1 MFYGYCRCS
10 TDKQT
15 VSHQHYEVQKF
26 AAANGVQIDEWVEET
41 ISSRKPLAKRKLGLL
56 LASMKEGDVLITPEI
71 SRIGR
76 SLLEVMSI
84 LQTCLEKNCQVWTI
98 KENYRLGADIQ
109 SKVLAFAFGLSAEIE
124 RKLISERTKSSLDKL
139 KKDGKKLGRP
149 FGAKNKSLKLSRN
162 LTRIN
167 NLLAKGLPKA
177 QIARILGVDK
187 MTMYRFLKDVE

>member
-177 QIARILGVDK
+177 QIARIIGVDK

>member
-26 AAANGVQIDEWVEET
+26 ATANGVQIDEWIEET

>member
-1 MFYGYCRCS
+1 MIYGYCRCS

-26 AAANGVQIDEWVEET
+26 ATSNGVQIDEWIEET
-41 ISSRKPLAKRKLGLL
+41 ISSRKPLSKRKLGELL
-56 LASMKEGDVLITPEI
+56 NKMKESDVLITPEI

-124 RKLISERTKSSLDKL
+124 RKLISDRTKSSLDKL

-149 FGAKNKSLKLSRN
+149 VGAKNKSLKLAKNR
-162 LTRIN
+162 TRIN

-187 MTMYRFLKDVE
+187 MTMYRFLKG

>member
-26 AAANGVQIDEWVEET
+26 AAANGVQIDEWIEET
-41 ISSRKPLAKRKLGLL
+41 ISSRKPLSKRKLGELL
-56 LASMKEGDVLITPEI
+56 NKMKESDVLITPEI

-124 RKLISERTKSSLDKL
+124 RKLISDRTKSSLDKL

-149 FGAKNKSLKLSRN
+149 VGAKNKSLKLAKNR
-162 LTRIN
+162 TRIN

-187 MTMYRFLKDVE
+187 MTMYRFLKGE

>member
-1 MFYGYCRCS
+1 MIYGYCRCS
-10 TDKQT
+10 TGKQT

-26 AAANGVQIDEWVEET
+26 AKENGVQIDEWVEET
-41 ISSRKPLAKRKLGLL
+41 ITSRKPLAKRRLGELL
-56 LASMKEGDVLITPEI
+56 NNMKEHDILITPEI

-84 LQTCLEKNCQVWTI
+84 LQTCLEKNCQIWTI

-109 SKVLAFAFGLSAEIE
+109 SKVLAFAFGLAAEIE
-124 RKLISERTKSSLDKL
+124 RNLISQRTKASLESL

-149 FGAKNKSLKLSRN
+149 FGSKNKALKLSKNR
-162 LTRIN
+162 TKIN
-167 NLLAKGLPKA
+167 NLLAKGLPKS

-187 MTMYRFLKDVE
+187 MTMYRFIREN

>member
-15 VSHQHYEVQKF
+15 ISHQHYEVQKF
-26 AAANGVQIDEWVEET
+26 AAANGVKIDEWIEET
-41 ISSRKPLAKRKLGLL
+41 ISSRKPLSKRKLGELL
-56 LASMKEGDVLITPEI
+56 NKMKESDVLITPEI

-124 RKLISERTKSSLDKL
+124 RKLISDRTKSSLDKL

-149 FGAKNKSLKLSRN
+149 VGAKNKSLKLAKNR
-162 LTRIN
+162 TRIN

-187 MTMYRFLKDVE
+187 MTMYRFLKG

>member
-1 MFYGYCRCS
+1 MIYGYCRCS

-41 ISSRKPLAKRKLGLL
+41 ISSRKPLAKRRLGLL

>member
-1 MFYGYCRCS
+1 MIYGYCRCS

-26 AAANGVQIDEWVEET
+26 AATNGVQIDEWIEET

-124 RKLISERTKSSLDKL
+124 RKLISDRTKSSLDKL

-149 FGAKNKSLKLSRN
+149 FGAKNKSLKLAKNR
-162 LTRIN
+162 TRIN

-187 MTMYRFLKDVE
+187 MTMYRFLKGE

>member
-26 AAANGVQIDEWVEET
+26 AASNGVQIDEWIEET
-41 ISSRKPLAKRKLGLL
+41 ISSRKPLAKRKLGELL
-56 LASMKEGDVLITPEI
+56 NKMKESDVLITPEI

-124 RKLISERTKSSLDKL
+124 RKLISDRTKSSLDKL

-149 FGAKNKSLKLSRN
+149 VGAKNKSLKLAKNR
-162 LTRIN
+162 TRIN

-187 MTMYRFLKDVE
+187 MTMYRFLKG